1 MSMSSGMAPLPK
13 SVSIPSRERAIRPLE
28 LRAEGRRLEGIVLQY
43 EETSPSHRERFLPGA
58 FSLDPG
64 TTRWLDYRHDRTRV
78 LAHTSGGG
86 LILRDSPE
94 ALLLEAELPSLP
106 LSDPRALDEIAS
118 GTLQGLSIE
127 FHATQESR
135 DGEIRVVEKADLAGI
150 GLVASP
156 SYPASRVET
165 RAAGTLSASIPY
177 DSPLACECYGRGQ
190 SGEAGKGMT
199 ATVEF
204 EEGSLELPEDL
215 VAIWKNFAAPLAS
228 TRKGTLRIGQGRGG
242 LDIELDIPSTSWGE
256 DIVAASAG
264 VEIYARPVFDAA
276 EIEATEIVRNG
287 ETIARLSRV
296 PVRAILVGPTPNSDG
311 WPEVDITPSEDRQ
324 IPLTR
329 RERFAWL

>member
-1 MSMSSGMAPLPK
+1 M
-13 SVSIPSRERAIRPLE
+13 
-28 LRAEGRRLEGIVLQY
+28 EGTILKYGEI
-43 EETSPSHRERFLPGA
+43 SPNHQERFVPGA

-78 LAHTSGGG
+78 LAHTEGGG
-86 LILRDSPE
+86 LTLRDSPE
-94 ALLLEAELPSLP
+94 ALLLEAELPALP
-106 LSDPRALDEIAS
+106 LSERALSEIAS

-165 RAAGTLSASIPY
+165 RAAGTLSTSIPY

-204 EEGSLELPEDL
+204 EEGSFELPDDL
-215 VAIWKNFAAPLAS
+215 VAIWKSFGAPLAS
-228 TRKGTLRIGQGRGG
+228 TRKGTLRIRSGAAG
-242 LDIELDIPSTSWGE
+242 LSIELDIPSTSWG
-256 DIVAASAG
+256 DDMGI
-264 VEIYARPVFDAA
+264 
-276 EIEATEIVRNG
+276 
-287 ETIARLSRV
+287 IAK
-296 PVRAILVGPTPNSDG
+296 G
-311 WPEVDITPSEDRQ
+311 
-324 IPLTR
+324 
-329 RERFAWL
+329 

>member
-1 MSMSSGMAPLPK
+1 MFSAMVPSQR
-13 SVSIPSRERAIRPLE
+13 SVFIRNLERTIRPLE
-28 LRAEGRRLEGIVLQY
+28 LRAEGMRLEGTILKY
-43 EETSPSHRERFLPGA
+43 GEISPNHQERFLPGA
-58 FSLDPG
+58 FSLDAG

-78 LAHTSGGG
+78 LAHTERGGG
-86 LILRDSPE
+86 LTLRDSPE
-94 ALLLEAELPSLP
+94 ALLLEAELPNLP
-106 LSDPRALDEIAS
+106 LSEKALSEIAS
-118 GTLQGLSIE
+118 GALSGLSIE
-127 FHATQESR
+127 FLAERESR

-165 RAAGTLSASIPY
+165 RAAGTLSASIPWNH
-177 DSPLACECYGRGQ
+177 SLVCECYGRGQ
-190 SGEAGKGMT
+190 SGETGKGMT
-199 ATVEF
+199 STIEF
-204 EEGSLELPEDL
+204 EEGSLELPDDL

-228 TRKGTLRIGQGRGG
+228 TRKGTLRIGSDAEG
-242 LDIELDIPSTSWGE
+242 LTIELDIPSTSWGE

-276 EIEATEIVRNG
+276 EIEATEIIRAG

-296 PVRAILVGPTPNSDG
+296 PVRAILVGPTPNSRG

-324 IPLTR
+324 VPLSH

>member
-1 MSMSSGMAPLPK
+1 MS
-13 SVSIPSRERAIRPLE
+13 IETERILRPLE

-78 LAHTSGGG
+78 LAHTEGGG
-86 LILRDSPE
+86 LVLRDSPE
-94 ALLLEAELPSLP
+94 ALLLEAELPALP
-106 LSDPRALDEIAS
+106 LSEKALDEIAS
-118 GTLQGLSIE
+118 GTLSGLSIE

-135 DGEIRVVEKADLAGI
+135 DGEIRVVEKAELAGI

-156 SYPASRVET
+156 SYPNSRVET
-165 RAAGTLSASIPY
+165 RAAGTLTTSIPWNH
-177 DSPLACECYGRGQ
+177 SLACECYGRGQ

-199 ATVEF
+199 ATIEF
-204 EEGSLELPEDL
+204 EEGSLEIPDDL
-215 VAIWKNFAAPLAS
+215 VAIWKSFAAPLAS
-228 TRKGTLRIGQGRGG
+228 TRKGTLRIEQGRGG

-264 VEIYARPVFDAA
+264 VEIYARPVFDASD
-276 EIEATEIVRNG
+276 IEATEIVRNG

-296 PVRAILVGPTPNSDG
+296 PVKAILVGPTPNSRG

-324 IPLTR
+324 IPFSR

>member
-1 MSMSSGMAPLPK
+1 MSLET
-13 SVSIPSRERAIRPLE
+13 ERTIRPLE

-78 LAHTSGGG
+78 LAHTEGGG
-86 LILRDSPE
+86 LTLRDSPE
-94 ALLLEAELPSLP
+94 ALFLEADLPALP
-106 LSDPRALDEIAS
+106 LSEKALDEISS
-118 GTLQGLSIE
+118 GTLSGLSIE
-127 FHATQESR
+127 FNATQESR

-156 SYPASRVET
+156 SFPASRVET
-165 RAAGTLSASIPY
+165 RAAGTLSASIPWNH
-177 DSPLACECYGRGQ
+177 SLACECYGRGQ

-199 ATVEF
+199 STIEF
-204 EEGSLELPEDL
+204 EEGSLELPDDL

-228 TRKGTLRIGQGRGG
+228 TRKGTLRIGSDAEG
-242 LDIELDIPSTSWGE
+242 LTIELDIPSTSWGE

-276 EIEATEIVRNG
+276 EIEATEIIRAG

-296 PVRAILVGPTPNSDG
+296 PVRAILVGPTPNSRG

-324 IPLTR
+324 VPLSH

>member
-1 MSMSSGMAPLPK
+1 MS
-13 SVSIPSRERAIRPLE
+13 IETERALRPLE

-43 EETSPSHRERFLPGA
+43 EETSPSHREKFLPGA

-64 TTRWLDYRHDRTRV
+64 TTRWLDYRHDRTRI
-78 LAHTSGGG
+78 LAHTEGGG

-94 ALLLEAELPSLP
+94 ALLLEAELPALP
-106 LSDPRALDEIAS
+106 LSERALSEIAS

-135 DGEIRVVEKADLAGI
+135 DGEIRIVEKADLAGI

-156 SYPASRVET
+156 SYPNSRVET
-165 RAAGTLSASIPY
+165 RAAGTLSASIPWNH
-177 DSPLACECYGRGQ
+177 SLACECYGRGQ
-190 SGEAGKGMT
+190 AGETGKGMT
-199 ATVEF
+199 STIEF
-204 EEGSLELPEDL
+204 EEGSLEIPDDL

-276 EIEATEIVRNG
+276 DIEASEIVRNG

-296 PVRAILVGPTPNSDG
+296 PIRAILVGPTPNSRG
-311 WPEVDITPSEDRQ
+311 WPEVDITPSEDRR
-324 IPLTR
+324 IPFSL
-329 RERFAWL
+329 RERYAWL

>member
-1 MSMSSGMAPLPK
+1 MFSGMAPLQR
-13 SVSIPSRERAIRPLE
+13 SVSIRNLERTIRPLE
-28 LRAEGRRLEGIVLQY
+28 LRAEGRRLEGIILKYGEV
-43 EETSPSHRERFLPGA
+43 SPNHQEKFVPGA

-64 TTRWLDYRHDRTRV
+64 TTRWLDYRHDRTRI
-78 LAHTSGGG
+78 LAHTEGGG
-86 LILRDSPE
+86 LVLRDSPE

-106 LSDPRALDEIAS
+106 LSTRALDEIAS

-156 SYPASRVET
+156 SYPNSRVET
-165 RAAGTLSASIPY
+165 RAAGTLTASIPY
-177 DSPLACECYGRGQ
+177 DTSMACECYGRGQ

-199 ATVEF
+199 STVEF
-204 EEGSLELPEDL
+204 EEGSLELPDDL

-228 TRKGTLRIGQGRGG
+228 TRKGTLRIGSDAAG
-242 LDIELDIPSTSWGE
+242 LSIELDIPSTSWGE

-276 EIEATEIVRNG
+276 EIEAAEIVRNG

-296 PVRAILVGPTPNSDG
+296 PVRAILVGPTPNSRG

-324 IPLTR
+324 IPFSR
-329 RERFAWL
+329 RDRYAWL

>member
-1 MSMSSGMAPLPK
+1 MSSGMAPSPR
-13 SVSIPSRERAIRPLE
+13 SVFIHNLERTIRPLE
-28 LRAEGRRLEGIVLQY
+28 LRAEGRRLEGTILKY
-43 EETSPSHRERFLPGA
+43 GEISPNHQERFLPGA

-86 LILRDSPE
+86 LTLRDSPE

-106 LSDPRALDEIAS
+106 LSTRALDEIAS
-118 GTLQGLSIE
+118 GALQGLSIE
-127 FHATQESR
+127 FRAESESR
-135 DGEIRVVEKADLAGI
+135 EGNIRVVEKADLAGI

-156 SYPASRVET
+156 SYPNSRVET
-165 RAAGTLSASIPY
+165 RAAGTLSTSIPWNH
-177 DSPLACECYGRGQ
+177 SLACECYGRGQ
-190 SGEAGKGMT
+190 SGETGKGMT
-199 ATVEF
+199 STIEF
-204 EEGSLELPEDL
+204 EEGSFELPDDL

-242 LDIELDIPSTSWGE
+242 LSIELDIPSTSWGE

-287 ETIARLSRV
+287 ETIARLNRV
-296 PVRAILVGPTPNSDG
+296 PVRAILVGPTPNSRG
-311 WPEVDITPSEDRQ
+311 WPEVDIIPSEDRK
-324 IPLTR
+324 IPFSR
-329 RERFAWL
+329 RDRYAWL